1 MEKKLKIAEDL
12 ILKTANDSKDVVTS
26 LEKEVEELK
35 AKRSTLRPT
44 DQPKPADLTKQPNL
58 EYLESISLK
67 ISSKEVELE
76 CPVCLELA
84 SAPIYMC
91 LEQHLVCR
99 GCRPKI
105 SSCPE
110 CRQPYTD
117 GGDGDGYRRHRYAE
131 RAGEELLALCRE
143 RDNILEA

>member
-1 MEKKLKIAEDL
+1 MKTMKKSED
-12 ILKTANDSKDVVTS
+12 IITS
-26 LEKEVEELK
+26 LYKEVEELEL
-35 AKRSTLRPT
+35 KRLVLHPT
-44 DQPKPADLTKQPNL
+44 AERKPANLPNQL
-58 EYLESISLK
+58 NLQYLESISLK

-91 LEQHLVCR
+91 MEQHLVCR

-117 GGDGDGYRRHRYAE
+117 GGAGYRRHRYAE

-143 RDNILEA
+143 RDQILET